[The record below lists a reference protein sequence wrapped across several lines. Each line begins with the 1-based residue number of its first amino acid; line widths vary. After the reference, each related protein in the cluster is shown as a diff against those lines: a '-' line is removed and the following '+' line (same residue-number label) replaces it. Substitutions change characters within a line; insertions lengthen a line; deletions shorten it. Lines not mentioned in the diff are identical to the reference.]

1 VAPRR
6 RAALELRIGFPVT
19 RGICM
24 LRDEM
29 TKRER
34 TAWFKGGSAVCQE
47 GLAQGAR
54 PYRMVLLGAPG
65 VGKGTQAE
73 LISERLG
80 PCQLSTGD
88 VFRAAKTLEPA
99 DRTPALNQ
107 ALEYMKR
114 GELVPDETVIGIVR
128 ERPNCLRCPAGFL
141 LDGFPRT
148 VQQAEALSGMLSE
161 LGVKLDAVLSYELP
175 IDQIVSRLSGR
186 RTCGKCKAV
195 YHVAT
200 KPPKVADVCD
210 QCGGGLVLREDD
222 RPEAIRVRM
231 EAYEKS
237 TAPLADYYR
246 QRGLLVSVAADG
258 SPETIFERTKAALTA
273 RG

>member
-1 VAPRR
+1 MEILRGFQFELLCC
-6 RAALELRIGFPVT
+6 AAK
-19 RGICM
+19 
-24 LRDEM
+24 M
-29 TKRER
+29 TSTKPDR
-34 TAWFKGGSAVCQE
+34 TAWFKGGTASCQE
-47 GLAQGAR
+47 TLASGAHA
-54 PYRMVLLGAPG
+54 YRMVLLGAPG

-88 VFRAAKTLEPA
+88 VFRAAKTLDPSE
-99 DRTPALNQ
+99 RTPALSA
-107 ALEYMKR
+107 ALDYMKR

-148 VQQAEALSGMLSE
+148 VQQAEALAKMLGD
-161 LGVKLDAVLSYELP
+161 LGVKLDAVLSYDLP

-186 RTCGKCKAV
+186 RTCGGCKAV

-200 KPPKVADVCD
+200 KPPKVAEVCD
-210 QCGGGLVLREDD
+210 QCGGKLVLREDD

-231 EAYEKS
+231 EAYAKS
-237 TAPLADYYR
+237 TAPLAEYYR
-246 QRGLLVSVAADG
+246 QRGLLISIAANG
-258 SPETIFERTKAALTA
+258 SPEEIYRRTAVALAA
-273 RG
+273 R